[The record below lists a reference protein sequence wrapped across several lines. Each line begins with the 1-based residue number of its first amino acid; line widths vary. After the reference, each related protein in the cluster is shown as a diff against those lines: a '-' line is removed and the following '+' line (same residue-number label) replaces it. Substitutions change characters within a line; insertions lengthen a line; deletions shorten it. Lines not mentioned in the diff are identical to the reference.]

1 MKDSARKRF
10 GQVLHEIR
18 KHRDMTLERL
28 AKRAGTSKG
37 YMSGIENGKCNPP
50 LAKITVLLCKVLRMT
65 PDGLLLLSEVAK
77 APIEVQRVS
86 AYTGFNERALLET
99 EFHLKDALSREL

>member
-1 MKDSARKRF
+1 MKNSARKRF

-18 KHRDMTLERL
+18 KHRGMTLERL
-28 AKRAGTSKG
+28 AERSGTCKG
-37 YMSGIENGKCNPP
+37 YLSGIENGKCNPP
-50 LAKITVLLCKVLRMT
+50 FAKMTILLCKVLEMS

-99 EFHLKDALSREL
+99 EFHLKDALNREL